1 MTLEVNQIKA
11 SSEAAIGS
19 NAEKPN
25 FTEVYKELSNNTTAQ
40 EQKAERTAF
49 NEVLHQQFPTLDLVG
64 QDRLQSEQGE
74 KDALVVFDRTNN
86 HVQLRS
92 ADDFS
97 VVAERDMSAKVEE
110 NKVTSEQASE
120 FLASVFDKAIEEKAN
135 ANPTSPSG
143 SPESLPPASP
153 STTASPETLAPSQ
166 PNGIDEVPNS
176 GTVSPSSDQT
186 ASPSSDQTVPPV
198 SDTNASPASE
208 QTNPET
214 NKEQINPSSE
224 TNAEQ
229 SAEQKK
235 DVTDQSKEKTYIV
248 ENGDCL
254 WNIAKAE
261 LKAAHDQSGEVT
273 NASIRNYVDK
283 IVERNRKEIKD
294 EDLIYPGQKFILPSL
309 KQPDEKQKPEE
320 RANTGEKPAE
330 QTGDGNI
337 APSNQPLPQN
347 GDGTTRRLDAPPQS
361 RPDAQTV
368 PNDEN
373 MFDDKRNSI
382 PDQPPAKM

>member
-49 NEVLHQQFPTLDLVG
+49 NEVLHQRFPSLDLVG
-64 QDRLQSEQGE
+64 QDQLKSAQGQ

-92 ADDFS
+92 AEDFS
-97 VVAERDMSAKVEE
+97 VVGEKDMTAKVEE

-135 ANPTSPSG
+135 ANSINANG
-143 SPESLPPASP
+143 SPESLPPAS
-153 STTASPETLAPSQ
+153 
-166 PNGIDEVPNS
+166 
-176 GTVSPSSDQT
+176 DQT
-186 ASPSSDQTVPPV
+186 AP
-198 SDTNASPASE
+198 
-208 QTNPET
+208 
-214 NKEQINPSSE
+214 PSSE
-224 TNAEQ
+224 KNV
-229 SAEQKK
+229 EQKK
-235 DVTDQSKEKTYIV
+235 DVTDQANEKTYVV
-248 ENGDCL
+248 EKGDCL

-283 IVERNRKEIKD
+283 IVERNREEIKN

-309 KQPDEKQKPEE
+309 KQPDEKQKLDGKQKPEE
-320 RANTGEKPAE
+320 KANTGEKPTA
-330 QTGDGNI
+330 QTGDG
-337 APSNQPLPQN
+337 
-347 GDGTTRRLDAPPQS
+347 TTSRLDAPLQS
-361 RPDAQTV
+361 RPDAPTE
-368 PNDEN
+368 PNNEN
-373 MFDDKRNSI
+373 IFDDKRNSV
-382 PDQPPAKM
+382 PDQPASKM

>member
-64 QDRLQSEQGE
+64 QDRLQSDQGE

-97 VVAERDMSAKVEE
+97 VVAERDMSAKVQE

-153 STTASPETLAPSQ
+153 STTGNPDTLAPSQ
-166 PNGIDEVPNS
+166 PNSTDQVPNP
-176 GTVSPSSDQT
+176 GTVPL
-186 ASPSSDQTVPPV
+186 ASDQTVPPV
-198 SDTNASPASE
+198 SDTNAPPASE

-248 ENGDCL
+248 EKGDCL

-273 NASIRNYVDK
+273 NASIRNYVDE
-283 IVERNRKEIKD
+283 IVERNRKDIKD

-309 KQPDEKQKPEE
+309 KQSDEKQKLDEKQKPEE
-320 RANTGEKPAE
+320 KANTGEKPEE

-337 APSNQPLPQN
+337 APSNQPVPQT

-361 RPDAQTV
+361 LPDAPIG
-368 PNDEN
+368 PNNDN
-373 MFDDKRNSI
+373 IFDDKRNSI
-382 PDQPPAKM
+382 PDQPASKM